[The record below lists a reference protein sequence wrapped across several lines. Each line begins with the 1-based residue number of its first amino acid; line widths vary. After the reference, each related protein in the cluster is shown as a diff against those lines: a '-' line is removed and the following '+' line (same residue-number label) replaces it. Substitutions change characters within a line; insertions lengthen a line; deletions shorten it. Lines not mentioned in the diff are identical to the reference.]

1 MHKWNAQWDGMVAW
15 QLHIFTSAEET
26 LMKNRI
32 SSIKS
37 VTVDTFK
44 IKHNSYIIGD
54 KTMYKIKKKMFF
66 KYHKGGKELNK
77 SDFSSFFINFI
88 ISSLLDVGRM

>member
-15 QLHIFTSAEET
+15 QLHIFTSAEER
-26 LMKNRI
+26 LMKKNRI

-37 VTVDTFK
+37 MTVDTFK

-54 KTMYKIKKKMFF
+54 KTMYKNKKKCFLNIT
-66 KYHKGGKELNK
+66 KETRSWIK
-77 SDFSSFFINFI
+77 VTFHHFSSI
-88 ISSLLDVGRM
+88 LLFHPY

>member
-1 MHKWNAQWDGMVAW
+1 MVAW

-44 IKHNSYIIGD
+44 IKQNSYIIGD
-54 KTMYKIKKKMFF
+54 KTMYKIKKKMLF